1 MPNNLVLGT
10 PNAKQQEFLR
20 SKVRYTSYGGAR
32 GGGKSWSVRFKSVLL
47 ALNYAGITILVLRR
61 TYPELLQNHIL
72 PLNAI
77 LKGVA
82 RYKET
87 DKTFYFPNGSRIIF
101 GYCDTDK
108 DVKRYQG
115 TEYDVIF
122 MDEATHFSEF
132 VFACLKACI
141 RGTNGFPKRFY
152 LTCNPGGVGH
162 EWVKRL
168 FINREFR
175 AGEKPEDYTFIK
187 ATVYDNVNLLEA
199 DPEYVAQL
207 ESLPPDLRKAWLE
220 GSWDLFA
227 GQFFPEWNPDV
238 HVIEPIMIPKHWRK
252 YVAMDYGTDMLACYW
267 VAMDEKGNGYV
278 YRELYEG
285 RDNHKGANNAGH
297 IASAAV
303 ERIKELTP
311 DDEEIYMYLAPPD
324 LWNKQSQ
331 TGRSTADTFRDHG
344 ITLTKVSNDR
354 INGWM
359 EMKEWLR
366 VLPDEHGEPFTRLR
380 VFSTCPNLIR
390 CIPALQY
397 DEKIVND
404 AAKQPHEITHAP
416 DAIRYLCAWWT
427 HSTEVTEQ
435 HEKAVWREDMWQD
448 YHNADEAG
456 KAYLIKKW
464 GNPF

>member
-1 MPNNLVLGT
+1 MQSNLILGT
-10 PNAKQQEFLR
+10 PNAKQKEFLL
-20 SKVRYTSYGGAR
+20 SMIRYTAYGGAR
-32 GGGKSWSVRFKSVLL
+32 GGGKSWAVRFKAVLL
-47 ALNYAGITILVLRR
+47 ALNYAGITILILRK

-72 PLNAI
+72 PLNAM
-77 LKGVA
+77 LKDIA

-141 RGTNGFPKRFY
+141 RGTNGLPKRFY

-168 FINREFR
+168 FINRDFR

-187 ATVYDNVNLLEA
+187 ATVYDNTNLMEA

-207 ESLPPDLRKAWLE
+207 ESLPPDLRKAWLD

-252 YVAMDYGTDMLACYW
+252 YVALDYGSDMLACYW
-267 VAMDEKGNGYV
+267 IAIDEHGVGYV

-311 DDEEIYMYLAPPD
+311 DDEEIYLYLAPPD
-324 LWNKQSQ
+324 LWNKSNQ
-331 TGRSTADTFRDHG
+331 TGRSTADTFRDYG
-344 ITLTKVSNDR
+344 ISLTKVSNDR

-366 VLPDEHGEPFTRLR
+366 VVPDENGDPFTRLR
-380 VFSTCPNLIR
+380 VFTTCPNLIR

-416 DAIRYLCAWWT
+416 DAMRYFCVWWT
-427 HSTEVTEQ
+427 HSAEVITKR
-435 HEKAVWREDMWQD
+435 EKVEWRADMWQD
-448 YHNADEAG
+448 YHNADDAG
-456 KAYLIKKW
+456 KTYLIKKW